1 MDVLTQYLIELT
13 PAVTAVIGIV
23 VALIVGIK
31 KIKAANKETV
41 DDVKAT
47 NKQMREANEV
57 LMRQNLELKDT
68 LEKTIKEIKHIREA

>member
-13 PAVTAVIGIV
+13 PAITAVIGIV
-23 VALIVGIK
+23 VALVVGIK

-47 NKQMREANEV
+47 NKEMREANTA
-57 LMRQNLELKDT
+57 LMKQNLELKDT
-68 LEKTIKEIKHIREA
+68 LEKTIKEIKHIRED